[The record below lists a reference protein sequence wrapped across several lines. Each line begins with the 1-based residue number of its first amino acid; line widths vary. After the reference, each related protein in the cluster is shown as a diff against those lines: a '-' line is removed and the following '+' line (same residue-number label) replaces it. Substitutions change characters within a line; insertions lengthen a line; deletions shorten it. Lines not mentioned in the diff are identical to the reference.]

1 MAGECPE
8 AGEGMGPLCPV
19 QIWEEPPVGE
29 LALEAAAGAAML
41 ALGARLVA
49 RNRPRLLMLWSAA
62 FLSWFSL
69 CKYLICTRCERYGQ
83 RCEFYGLGR
92 YAARLFPAQP
102 GRTLDKAGIAA
113 EAASAG
119 TLYFLPL
126 LASLGR
132 PRDFFRYSVFLL
144 LALLTQ
150 FFISCRRCALTATTP
165 WKATCPNYRLAR
177 KVFI

>member
-1 MAGECPE
+1 MDT
-8 AGEGMGPLCPV
+8 LCPV
-19 QIWEEPPVGE
+19 QVWEEPPVGE
-29 LALEAAAGAAML
+29 LALESAAGAAML
-41 ALGARLVA
+41 GYGFFLLAKT
-49 RNRPRLLMLWSAA
+49 RPRLLPLWSAA
-62 FLSWFSL
+62 FLSWFTL

-83 RCEFYGLGR
+83 RCEFYGLGK
-92 YAARLFPAQP
+92 YAARLFSAQP
-102 GRTLDKAGIAA
+102 GRSLDTAGIAA

-132 PRDFFRYSVFLL
+132 PRHFFRYLGLLL

-150 FFISCRRCALTATTP
+150 FFVSCRRCAQTATTP

-177 KVFI
+177 KVFV